1 MFVPS
6 LPSPRQGSPAVGEIR
21 CGCKKCTR
29 LPSALFVWA
38 FNCFSSSCE
47 LCMCECVHVYSACV
61 HLKVSPCFAFSQR
74 LHSSYNLRSL
84 CSKLSRKEDNLE
96 SYQGTIVLYTP
107 SFHVWCQVPS
117 FISKLLNLF
126 CKDFIWAIKNHE
138 QQLRNHLINLRAS
151 QQRNSFCR
159 SRLVLSPRCQVS
171 FPLHP
176 RCLSLLLVLNSTSK
190 LLLLL

>member
-1 MFVPS
+1 
-6 LPSPRQGSPAVGEIR
+6 
-21 CGCKKCTR
+21 
-29 LPSALFVWA
+29 
-38 FNCFSSSCE
+38 
-47 LCMCECVHVYSACV
+47 MCECVHVYSACV

-107 SFHVWCQVPS
+107 SFHVWCQVPG

-176 RCLSLLLVLNSTSK
+176 RCLSLLLVLNSTSR